1 MDAAM
6 KQTVAPESTVPD
18 SERMLATL
26 LANLPGMA
34 YRCRNDEHGT
44 MDFVSD
50 GCRELTGYAPE
61 DLVGNRKI
69 SYEEIIHVLDR
80 ARVRDEVAAALRAG
94 RRFELTYRIVTAR
107 GAQRWVLE
115 HGVAVPAVDGMA
127 ACLEGIVTDITARKC
142 AEEALAEKESML
154 AAILDNS
161 FQYTGLLDPDGRL
174 LRANQTSLDAVEINR
189 EEVQGRFFWDT
200 PWWNHSAT
208 EQQKLRDAIARS
220 AQGKFVRFE
229 TTHAGRD
236 GRMQVI
242 DFSLKAVRNAAGK
255 VIALVAEGRDITE
268 SKEAERALRES
279 EDRFSKAF
287 RASPDAVSIV
297 ELSTG
302 RILEIN
308 QAVERIFGFKES
320 DVVGRTSI
328 ELNLWADPLDRQ
340 RMVEAIARD
349 GYVRDLQITGL
360 ARNGKPFICLFSAEK
375 ADIGGRACIVTV
387 VRDITEQVR
396 VERALKESEE
406 KFSKAFQVSP
416 DAISISDLATGQI
429 LDVNDAFERLS
440 GYPREKLIGL
450 TSKELNLWSDANDRQ
465 RLLDELRAN
474 GRVREMQVSAR
485 PYNNVAR
492 TFLMSAE
499 PIKIGGRPCL
509 VILGRDISEALKA
522 EQALRESEQK
532 FAKAFRSSP
541 DAVSITDLAT
551 GRYIEANIGHEK
563 IFGWTRDEL
572 IGRTTL
578 ELNYYRDPA
587 DRGRLIETMRANGG
601 SVRDFEIAGYNRLH
615 QPITVT
621 LSGEFIELNA
631 KQCMVSV
638 VQDITERK
646 RAEQALRESEEKF
659 ATAFRSS
666 PYSLS
671 ISELDTGRYLDVNW
685 GFERI
690 SGYRRDDVL
699 GKTSFDLGIWN
710 DPADRDELIRR
721 LRIDG
726 KVRGYELKFRNRLRE
741 LRITRCSCDV
751 VELGGKPCLLNVLE
765 DITEQR
771 KAEEERAAMEQQMR
785 QAQKLEALGQL
796 AGGIAHDFNNILTGV
811 LAYTELAIIDSAEPA
826 AVRQHLAEVG
836 KAGQRARALVRQ
848 ILAFSR
854 QQVQARSPLR
864 AHPIV
869 AEAVSLLRSSLPSTI
884 EIRTAI
890 DPKAPVV
897 LADATQLHQIVMNLC
912 TNAAHAMR
920 DRAGK
925 LEVHFQAMQVDAATS
940 AGVRG
945 LQPGFYAALTVSDTG
960 HGMDADTLKRSFEPF
975 FTTKGPGEG
984 TGLGLAVVHGIVE
997 DHDGAITVESRVGE
1011 GTTFRIF
1018 FPEHIT
1024 LEIPVAA
1031 EPAESS
1037 RGKGERILFLDD
1049 EKMIADSACKLL
1061 EHLGYRVSE
1070 FTDPQAAM
1078 SAFERAPGEFDLVV
1092 TDLTM
1097 PKHTGIEVARRMLA
1111 VRPDLPVLLASG
1123 YSGTW
1128 TLDKIQTLGL
1138 RALIAKPLTSS
1149 GIAAAVRKALD
1160 EPAGMA

>member
-1 MDAAM
+1 M
-6 KQTVAPESTVPD
+6 KQTFTPEAGVRD
-18 SERMLATL
+18 RERMLATL

-34 YRCRNDEHGT
+34 YRCRHDEERT
-44 MDFVSD
+44 MDFVSA

-61 DLVGNRKI
+61 DLQENRKTG
-69 SYEEIIHVLDR
+69 YGEIIHVLDR
-80 ARVRDEVAAALRAG
+80 ARVRAEVEAALQTG
-94 RRFELTYRIVTAR
+94 RRFEVTYRIVTAA
-107 GAQRWVLE
+107 GAQRWVLD
-115 HGVAVPAVDGMA
+115 HGVAIPAGDGA
-127 ACLEGIVTDITARKC
+127 EACHEGIVTDITGRKC

-161 FQYTGLLDPDGRL
+161 FQYTGLLDPDGRV
-174 LRANQTSLDAVEINR
+174 LRANQTALDAMGIGR
-189 EEVQGRFFWDT
+189 EDVQGRFFADT
-200 PWWNHSAT
+200 PWWHHSPA
-208 EQQKLRDAIARS
+208 EQEKLRDAITRC
-220 AQGKFVRFE
+220 AQGEFVRFE
-229 TTHAGRD
+229 TTHVAREGHR
-236 GRMQVI
+236 QVI
-242 DFSLKAVRNAAGK
+242 DFSLKAVRNATGK
-255 VIALVAEGRDITE
+255 IIALVAEGRDITE
-268 SKEAERALRES
+268 AKDAERALRES

-287 RASPDAVSIV
+287 RASPDAISIV
-297 ELSTG
+297 ELATG
-302 RILEIN
+302 RIIEIN
-308 QAVERIFGFKES
+308 HAVERIFGFKES
-320 DVVGRTSI
+320 EVVGRTSI
-328 ELNLWADPLDRQ
+328 ELNLWADPMDRQ
-340 RMVEAIARD
+340 RMVEAIAQD

-360 ARNGKPFICLFSAEK
+360 SKGGKSFVCLFSAEK
-375 ADIGGRACIVTV
+375 AEIGGRACIVTV

-406 KFSKAFQVSP
+406 KFSKAFRVSP
-416 DAISISDLATGQI
+416 DAISVSDLATGRI
-429 LDVNDAFERLS
+429 IDVNGAFERLS

-450 TSKELNLWSDANDRQ
+450 TSKDLNLWSDANDRQ
-465 RLLDELRAN
+465 RLLAELQAR
-474 GRVREMQVSAR
+474 GRVRDMQVSAR
-485 PYNNVAR
+485 RANGEER

-499 PIKIGGRPCL
+499 SIEIAGRPCL
-509 VILGRDISEALKA
+509 VILGRDISESLQA
-522 EQALRESEQK
+522 ERALRESEQK

-541 DAVSITDLAT
+541 DAISITDQAT
-551 GRYIEANIGHEK
+551 GRYIDANIGHEK
-563 IFGWTRDEL
+563 IYGWTREEL

-578 ELNYYRDPA
+578 ELNYYRDPV
-587 DRGRLIETMRANGG
+587 DRDRLIEAIRANGG
-601 SVRDFEIAGYNRLH
+601 SIRDFEIACYNRH
-615 QPITVT
+615 RQPITVT
-621 LSGEFIELNA
+621 FSGEFIELNGNE
-631 KQCMVSV
+631 CLLSV

-771 KAEEERAAMEQQMR
+771 KAEEERATMEQQMR

-836 KAGQRARALVRQ
+836 KAGQRARELVRQ

-884 EIRTAI
+884 EIRTSI

-925 LEVHFQAMQVDAATS
+925 LEVRFQAVQVDAATS

-945 LQPGFYAALTVSDTG
+945 LRPGFYAALTVSDTG

-1018 FPEHIT
+1018 FPEHVM
-1024 LEIPVAA
+1024 LEIPTAA
-1031 EPAESS
+1031 APAESA

-1078 SAFERAPGEFDLVV
+1078 TAFERAPGEFDLVV

-1128 TLDKIQTLGL
+1128 TLDKIRPLGL

-1160 EPAGMA
+1160 EPAGAA